1 MTNLQATDLYHT
13 GIIVK
18 DVEASMRQLTDLFGY
33 RWLHPV
39 EYPVPVWTP
48 EGESTVT
55 LQMVYSIDE
64 PRLELIREVPDSPWS
79 FKGDTAIHHLGYFVD
94 DVAAASKLLS
104 DKGCPIEVSG
114 NGDGVHPSGFA
125 YHRCPGDLRVEVV
138 PRGTIELMEA
148 MTASLEA
155 GEEPTT

>member
-1 MTNLQATDLYHT
+1 M
-13 GIIVK
+13 K
-18 DVEASMRQLTDLFGY
+18 QLTDLFGY

-79 FKGDTAIHHLGYFVD
+79 SKGDTAIHHLGYFVD
-94 DVAAASKLLS
+94 DVAAASKLLRTRAARS
-104 DKGCPIEVSG
+104 
-114 NGDGVHPSGFA
+114 
-125 YHRCPGDLRVEVV
+125 RCPATGTASTPAASPITAARETSASRSC

-155 GEEPTT
+155 GEEPRE